1 MPAGSRKQIENGMS
15 SMTTRKRAKAVIS
28 PQFPFLFPPA
38 LVCFL
43 FPVSTRGKLET
54 KAVSCAVLPMKTL
67 GNVKETKAPQPPS
80 VSLLFDALSFHFCF
94 PWTLRALNE
103 NASADPAQV

>member
-38 LVCFL
+38 LVRFL
-43 FPVSTRGKLET
+43 FPVCRRGKLET
-54 KAVSCAVLPMKTL
+54 KAVSL
-67 GNVKETKAPQPPS
+67 GHFTYEDARKLQGNKAAENRSQFPCCPTAF
-80 VSLLFDALSFHFCF
+80 VSIFVSFGRFS
-94 PWTLRALNE
+94 RK
-103 NASADPAQV
+103 